1 MEVAKD
7 WRGNVVPGNVY
18 KLGNTDGIGA
28 PSSPGIQAILDG
40 LKAGNAKI
48 VTAYPYTYGKNGYTA
63 TGYTDQQVEPYYMD
77 WETGQHNGGSQMLFM
92 NGKLYPFGTDWNI
105 VPITQAKTTGYW
117 QDEIGTQIPITEHIP
132 TGKYR
137 VRTRADNNVF
147 DEFIFA
153 ADDSGNITGYN
164 PKIYQTGSNSG
175 GFFGSSPLGNLL
187 NDMVDL
193 APIAT
198 AIFAPAYLPLVTGA
212 KTAIQGGDIG
222 DILKSAGTSYALGQI
237 GQQAGVFGDQAATA
251 AQYGTDLGSA
261 QTAMLAAQEAGLG
274 TVADVAGNVIGQV
287 GTSVVSPTITG
298 RDTNPL
304 DVLLSSGVS
313 AATPFVTSQIEGF
326 SDLPI
331 RAQNAINTIVA
342 SEMTGRDPTN
352 AVIAEALR
360 AGKDAYNNES
370 RAIAGGWDSYS
381 QLQDAAG
388 LGIATKDDYLAYQ
401 QGPRDDETTA
411 GIKEIVDQTQT
422 GPRDDGTASD
432 VQALIDQIPSAP
444 GSGIQVAGTLPT
456 DVFNVDVG
464 GSPIYGDTSR
474 ANTVRPPFGYDLLP
488 ISMADQKPEGSY
500 YDVTQNAWFMPT
512 DEVQRLQDQLV
523 EQTQTGP
530 KDDGT
535 TAGIQDI
542 IDQSQSAPQDDGTT
556 AGIQDIID
564 TLPIPVDNVVPNF
577 PPPDSGSLGSES
589 DLPPYQ
595 GGSLGDESDLP
606 PYEGGSLGDESDLP
620 PYEGGSLGDES
631 DLPGAGTP
639 GAGTPGAGTPGAG
652 TPGAGTPGTGTPGT
666 PITPSIPKPPTA
678 STAQTGTSGI
688 DLLSLLALMGG
699 QQAAPTQ
706 PGVAE
711 IDMEDVE
718 TLISDPLRTDYR
730 KSSRQPTMAA
740 GGSIDD
746 LLALLNEKR

>member
-1 MEVAKD
+1 MKVAKD

-444 GSGIQVAGTLPT
+444 GSGLQVAGTLPT

-542 IDQSQSAPQDDGTT
+542 ID
-556 AGIQDIID
+556 
-564 TLPIPVDNVVPNF
+564 TLPIPVDNVVPDF

-606 PYEGGSLGDESDLP
+606 PYEGGSLGDESDL
-620 PYEGGSLGDES
+620 
-631 DLPGAGTP
+631 
-639 GAGTPGAGTPGAG
+639 PGAG

-730 KSSRQPTMAA
+730 KSSRQPTMASS

>member
-1 MEVAKD
+1 
-7 WRGNVVPGNVY
+7 
-18 KLGNTDGIGA
+18 
-28 PSSPGIQAILDG
+28 
-40 LKAGNAKI
+40 
-48 VTAYPYTYGKNGYTA
+48 
-63 TGYTDQQVEPYYMD
+63 
-77 WETGQHNGGSQMLFM
+77 
-92 NGKLYPFGTDWNI
+92 
-105 VPITQAKTTGYW
+105 
-117 QDEIGTQIPITEHIP
+117 
-132 TGKYR
+132 
-137 VRTRADNNVF
+137 
-147 DEFIFA
+147 
-153 ADDSGNITGYN
+153 
-164 PKIYQTGSNSG
+164 
-175 GFFGSSPLGNLL
+175 
-187 NDMVDL
+187 
-193 APIAT
+193 
-198 AIFAPAYLPLVTGA
+198 
-212 KTAIQGGDIG
+212 
-222 DILKSAGTSYALGQI
+222 
-237 GQQAGVFGDQAATA
+237 
-251 AQYGTDLGSA
+251 
-261 QTAMLAAQEAGLG
+261 
-274 TVADVAGNVIGQV
+274 
-287 GTSVVSPTITG
+287 
-298 RDTNPL
+298 
-304 DVLLSSGVS
+304 
-313 AATPFVTSQIEGF
+313 
-326 SDLPI
+326 
-331 RAQNAINTIVA
+331 
-342 SEMTGRDPTN
+342 MTGRDPTN

-401 QGPRDDETTA
+401 QGPRDDGTTA

-444 GSGIQVAGTLPT
+444 GSGLQVAGTLPT

-564 TLPIPVDNVVPNF
+564 TLPIPVDNVVPDF

-631 DLPGAGTP
+631 DLPGTGTP
-639 GAGTPGAGTPGAG
+639 GTGTPGTGTPGTG
-652 TPGAGTPGTGTPGT
+652 TPGTGTPGTGTPGT